1 MHDIAHATGLTVY
14 LEEQAI
20 PIHPPVRGVCAMLG
34 YEPLYLACEGR
45 VVAVVSAK
53 AAPHALGRWRALPDG
68 EEAAIIG
75 RLSGSTPQVVL
86 RTEIGGER
94 LLEKLED
101 DPLPRIC

>member
-14 LEEQAI
+14 LEEQPI

-45 VVAVVSAK
+45 VVAVVSAE

-68 EEAAIIG
+68 EEAAYAAEKRDALPAAIAQA
-75 RLSGSTPQVVL
+75 SGANVTAL
-86 RTEIGGER
+86 R
-94 LLEKLED
+94 KA
-101 DPLPRIC
+101 